1 MRRNR
6 IFAKTVTYLL
16 LFACSAFFMLP
27 FLFMLTTALKSSA
40 AVLTIPPQIFPSTY
54 HWENFV
60 DAMRMMR
67 FWKLLGNTVTI
78 TGFTIVGT
86 LLSCTLVAF
95 GFARFD
101 FKGRSFWFLI
111 LISTMLIPGQITM
124 IPLYILMKWLGW
136 IDTFK
141 PLTVPAFFGTA
152 FYIFLLRQ
160 FFMTVPRELDEAAI
174 IDGCGPLRLLL
185 RIMLPLI
192 RPALS
197 TVAIFTFMHSWNDFL
212 GPLIY
217 LQSDGVRTLSLG
229 LYSFQGEYV
238 SQWHYLMAASI
249 LLMLP
254 CLFVFFLFQHY
265 FIEGT
270 TVTGIKG

>member
-1 MRRNR
+1 
-6 IFAKTVTYLL
+6 
-16 LFACSAFFMLP
+16 
-27 FLFMLTTALKSSA
+27 
-40 AVLTIPPQIFPSTY
+40 
-54 HWENFV
+54 
-60 DAMRMMR
+60 
-67 FWKLLGNTVTI
+67 
-78 TGFTIVGT
+78 
-86 LLSCTLVAF
+86 
-95 GFARFD
+95 
-101 FKGRSFWFLI
+101 
-111 LISTMLIPGQITM
+111 
-124 IPLYILMKWLGW
+124 
-136 IDTFK
+136 
-141 PLTVPAFFGTA
+141 
-152 FYIFLLRQ
+152 
-160 FFMTVPRELDEAAI
+160 MTVPRELDEAAI